1 MLEFIIQPMHSLDL
15 QVGDLVEKE
24 CEVNK
29 EGAVFSW
36 LKDDNLL
43 PEGKDMGE
51 MKGGHGLN
59 NRRTI

>member
-1 MLEFIIQPMHSLDL
+1 MVNNGLSKQPDADSVLEFIIQPMNSLYL

-29 EGAVFSW
+29 DGAVFSW

-43 PEGKDMGE
+43 PEGKD
-51 MKGGHGLN
+51 
-59 NRRTI
+59 R